1 MGETI
6 DDTEY
11 LLMNDRLSKEY
22 YETLWEDIKDV
33 VINSLKEAK
42 IKGSLSISQIQ
53 VVITFLEMK
62 DWDKQ
67 FIKNWKPILL
77 LNADDTKILLKAFLV
92 KFKPILPSIISSNQ
106 IVYAEKLC
114 ISESGRLISDIIELC
129 GNKNIPGC

>member
-1 MGETI
+1 
-6 DDTEY
+6 
-11 LLMNDRLSKEY
+11 MNDRLSKEY

-42 IKGSLSISQIQ
+42 IKGSFSISQIQ

-106 IVYAEKLC
+106 IVYAEKWC

-129 GNKNIPGC
+129 GNKDIPGF

>member
-1 MGETI
+1 
-6 DDTEY
+6 
-11 LLMNDRLSKEY
+11 MNDRLSKEY
-22 YETLWEDIKDV
+22 YETLWEDMKDV

-106 IVYAEKLC
+106 IVYAEKWC

-129 GNKNIPGC
+129 GNKNIPGF

>member
-22 YETLWEDIKDV
+22 YETIWEDIKDV

-42 IKGSLSISQIQ
+42 IKGSLSISQMQ

-106 IVYAEKLC
+106 IVYAEKWC

-129 GNKNIPGC
+129 GNKNIPGF

>member
-11 LLMNDRLSKEY
+11 LLMNERLSKEY

-106 IVYAEKLC
+106 IVYAEKWF

-129 GNKNIPGC
+129 GNKNIPGF

>member
-1 MGETI
+1 
-6 DDTEY
+6 
-11 LLMNDRLSKEY
+11 MNDRLSKEY

-67 FIKNWKPILL
+67 FIKIWKPILL

-106 IVYAEKLC
+106 IVYAEKWC

-129 GNKNIPGC
+129 GNKNIPGF

>member
-22 YETLWEDIKDV
+22 YETLWEDMKDV

-106 IVYAEKLC
+106 IVYAEKWC

-129 GNKNIPGC
+129 GNKNIPGF

>member
-42 IKGSLSISQIQ
+42 IKGSLSILQIQ
-53 VVITFLEMK
+53 VVIKFLEMQ
-62 DWDKQ
+62 D
-67 FIKNWKPILL
+67 
-77 LNADDTKILLKAFLV
+77 
-92 KFKPILPSIISSNQ
+92 
-106 IVYAEKLC
+106 
-114 ISESGRLISDIIELC
+114 
-129 GNKNIPGC
+129 

>member
-22 YETLWEDIKDV
+22 YETIWEDIKDV

-67 FIKNWKPILL
+67 FIKNWKLILL

-106 IVYAEKLC
+106 IVYAEKWC

-129 GNKNIPGC
+129 GNKNIPGF